1 MPNDALGVYL
11 NDHLAGSVIALELLE
26 QLQAESPDN
35 PDAAALATLHGEISA
50 DRRTLEDLV
59 RQLEIDISQPR
70 QALAWVTEK
79 LGQVK
84 LRIDDPAHGALRRLE
99 ALETVAIGITGKEG
113 LWRAL
118 AAAAP
123 PSGPLAQP
131 DYSTLQRRAADQ
143 FEVVERLRLDA
154 ARDAFRDRG

>member
-1 MPNDALGVYL
+1 MPNEALNTYL

-26 QLQAESPDN
+26 WLQNEEPDSPDT
-35 PDAAALATLHGEISA
+35 ATLASIQKEIEA
-50 DRRTLEDLV
+50 DRQALEDLLH
-59 RQLEIDISQPR
+59 QLEFEISQPR

-84 LRIDDPAHGALRRLE
+84 LRLDDSAHGALRRLE
-99 ALETVAIGITGKEG
+99 ALETIAIGISGKQA

-123 PSGPLAQP
+123 PHGPLAKP
-131 DYSTLQRRAADQ
+131 DYPALLRRAADQ
-143 FEVVERLRLDA
+143 FDVVETLRLSA
-154 ARDAFRDRG
+154 ARNAFTDRG